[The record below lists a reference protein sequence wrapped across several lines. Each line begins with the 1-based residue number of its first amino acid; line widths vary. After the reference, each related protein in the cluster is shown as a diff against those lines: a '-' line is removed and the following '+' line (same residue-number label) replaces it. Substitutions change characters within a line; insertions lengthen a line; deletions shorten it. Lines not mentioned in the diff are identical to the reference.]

1 MDLNFRKVLRL
12 SELGNHLKQA
22 RLEKNYS
29 LDDLQR
35 ITKIQKRYLVGIEEG
50 NYAVMPGNFYVR
62 AFIKQY
68 AEAVGLDSEELFEQF
83 NNEIPN
89 TYDDDLPDLSRIRTH
104 QQVPKS
110 ASKFLEVLPRVL
122 MVTGILVV
130 AIIVWILVQNMM
142 NNDQSNDMIA
152 NDEPKEVNVE
162 TSEVTPS
169 QTEEDD
175 ETKTEEEPKD
185 NEQKE
190 QDVEQLKQQLTVS
203 KTTKSET
210 IYELKNTDKMVLK
223 VSAKGDTWI
232 EVRNNKKDV
241 FFRKMMYENQEET
254 LDLSNESQIHIVIGN
269 AINTTI
275 FINDQQVSYEIDP
288 KDEVR
293 QDMTILYT
301 KS

>member
-29 LDDLQR
+29 LDDLQNM
-35 ITKIQKRYLVGIEEG
+35 TKIQKRYLVGIEEG

-68 AEAVGLDSEELFEQF
+68 AEAVGLDPNELFEQF
-83 NNEIPN
+83 NHEIPS

-104 QQVPKS
+104 QQMPKS

-122 MVTGILVV
+122 MVTGLLVIAV
-130 AIIVWILVQNMM
+130 IVWILVQNMM
-142 NNDQSNDMIA
+142 NSEQSHNIAA
-152 NDEPKEVNVE
+152 NDEPNEVNVE
-162 TSEVTPS
+162 TSGVTPS
-169 QTEEDD
+169 QTEQDKELKKEEEAKENQQE
-175 ETKTEEEPKD
+175 ETK
-185 NEQKE
+185 
-190 QDVEQLKQQLTVS
+190 VEQPEQQLTVT

-210 IYELKNTDKMVLK
+210 YYELKNTEKMVLK
-223 VSAKGDTWI
+223 ISAKGDTWI
-232 EVRNNKKDV
+232 EVKNEKNNV
-241 FFRKMMYENQEET
+241 FFKGMMYENQEKT
-254 LDLSNESQIHIVIGN
+254 FDLSNESQIHLVIGDTTD
-269 AINTTI
+269 TTI

-293 QDMTILYT
+293 QDMTISYT